1 VVIARKAAIA
11 LRKNVILLWDLYAKF
26 FDYGVSQGHFAKNRN
41 LAFSAF
47 FWEMSILRSQEVI
60 AKMAS
65 ITKIGSR
72 SGRSRLIGFGW
83 V

>member
-47 FWEMSILRSQEVI
+47 FLGNVNSQI
-60 AKMAS
+60 
-65 ITKIGSR
+65 SR
-72 SGRSRLIGFGW
+72 GHCKNGEHHQNRAPDRADPD
-83 V
+83 